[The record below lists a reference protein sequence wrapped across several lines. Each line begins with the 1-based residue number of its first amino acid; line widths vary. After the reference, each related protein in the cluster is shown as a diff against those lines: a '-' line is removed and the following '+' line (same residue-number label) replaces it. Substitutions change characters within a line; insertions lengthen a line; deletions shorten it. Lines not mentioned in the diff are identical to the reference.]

1 MGKLKGKI
9 MKYFY
14 LHRNNDPI
22 CSYSAIYFL
31 ICILLFSGCV
41 PLSVPIIF
49 EPKETEHIKC
59 IYSKGQ
65 AIAAVKTD
73 EFSFLC
79 FLDKADI
86 GGVSYLRM
94 WVLCNNRSDSLFL
107 LEPTKMFQL
116 EVNNGYGATKEETKK
131 QLELSKL
138 IKSSVDLKDQKYLY
152 PVENRKTVDF
162 YKSLYSQR
170 GYSLLLIGETPT
182 DYIIVPLN
190 EYPKSIKYVSKEK
203 VGRVVEIVD
212 SQTPQRNS
220 TLSPEKPSI
229 ILNHIENQ
237 KLIANISTAIGG
249 WAKELSTKP
258 TTITT
263 ETESGKTIRS
273 TVNDAKEKRAAVRDE
288 TDQSISSTSYW
299 YDTYNNSVSQGL
311 LRKNTI
317 FPNQS
322 VNGYICFPA
331 DGIQSG
337 LETEYQFLINIPKN
351 ICIIKFSIMQ
361 GE

>member
-1 MGKLKGKI
+1 M
-9 MKYFY
+9 
-14 LHRNNDPI
+14 
-22 CSYSAIYFL
+22 
-31 ICILLFSGCV
+31 ICILLISGCV

-94 WVLCNNRSDSLFL
+94 WVLCNNRSDTLFL
-107 LEPTKMFQL
+107 LDPTKMFQL
-116 EVNNGYGATKEETKK
+116 EVNNGYEDTIR
-131 QLELSKL
+131 QLELTKL
-138 IKSSVDLKDQKYLY
+138 IKSSVDLKNQKYLF
-152 PVENRKTVDF
+152 PVGNRKVVKF
-162 YKSLYSQR
+162 YGGHYSR
-170 GYSLLLIGETPT
+170 NGYPALLIGETPT
-182 DYIIVPLN
+182 NYLIVPFN
-190 EYPKSIKYVSKEK
+190 DYSEGIKYVSKEK
-203 VGRVVEIVD
+203 VDRVVGIVD

-258 TTITT
+258 TTITS
-263 ETESGKTIRS
+263 EAESGKTIRS

-288 TDQSISSTSYW
+288 TDQSIASTSYW

-337 LETEYQFLINIPKN
+337 LETEYRFLINIPN
-351 ICIIKFSIMQ
+351 SICTIKFSIMQ